1 VVYRP
6 VDFAGVA
13 AVMGVPAVDDVAGL
27 RHALSS
33 RGDGPRLVDAR
44 IDPSAYRHVI
54 RTIRG

>member
-1 VVYRP
+1 
-6 VDFAGVA
+6 
-13 AVMGVPAVDDVAGL
+13 MGVPAVDDVAGL